1 MSRGSIAARC
11 SGATAMPQD
20 RPRSTN
26 ARAAAL
32 DRLDQTE
39 FDLATLQTELE
50 HTQRLATIGT
60 LAAGMAHEI
69 NNVLTPALA
78 YAQMATSNPN
88 DEELRAKVL
97 VKTISGIETA
107 AQIAGAMVG
116 FSTAPDQAPSAS
128 LDEVLETV
136 RDCLPR
142 RLLKGVALSVEVHPG
157 IRVSIRPL
165 ALQQVLLNLVLN
177 ACKALEGHG
186 GEVTITAM
194 AHEDGTTLITVADT
208 GPGIPEAV
216 AASLFEPFV
225 TSRHTAAQG
234 GRAIAQ
240 QSGGAGLG
248 LSVCKQL
255 VSQVGGSIS
264 VASKPGGGAT
274 FRIVLPSDESLPN
287 EAT

>member
-1 MSRGSIAARC
+1 MSDPAR
-11 SGATAMPQD
+11 S
-20 RPRSTN
+20 STHQSN
-26 ARAAAL
+26 PL
-32 DRLDQTE
+32 DRLARAE
-39 FDLATLQTELE
+39 SDLAAIQNELE
-50 HTQRLATIGT
+50 HTQRLATLGT
-60 LAAGMAHEI
+60 LAAAMAHEI

-78 YAQMATSNPN
+78 YAQMAKSNPH
-88 DEELRAKVL
+88 DEELMAKVL

-116 FSTAPDQAPSAS
+116 FSTAPEQASTAS

-142 RLLKGVALSVEVHPG
+142 RLLKGVVLSIHAQPG

-186 GEVTITAM
+186 GEVAITAVE
-194 AHEDGTTLITVADT
+194 HEDGTTLITVADT
-208 GPGIPEAV
+208 GPGIPETV

-225 TSRHTAAQG
+225 TSRRTAAEG

-240 QSGGAGLG
+240 KSGGAGLG
-248 LSVCKQL
+248 LAVCKHL
-255 VSQVGGSIS
+255 VSQAGGSIA
-264 VASKPGGGAT
+264 VASKPGRGAT
-274 FRIVLPSDESLPN
+274 FRIVLPTADRLPN
-287 EAT
+287 EAA

>member
-1 MSRGSIAARC
+1 MSDPAR
-11 SGATAMPQD
+11 S
-20 RPRSTN
+20 STHQSN
-26 ARAAAL
+26 PL
-32 DRLDQTE
+32 DRLAQAE
-39 FDLATLQTELE
+39 SDLAAIQNELE
-50 HTQRLATIGT
+50 HTQRLATLGT
-60 LAAGMAHEI
+60 LAAAMAHEI

-287 EAT
+287 EAA